1 MTGGERFQHLREAP
15 TKMQQPP
22 QRFKHT
28 TLQDAQLQPSAYHKC
43 AFLKDFNA
51 FLNVGTGVIMTR
63 FNGETLPTIGR
74 VADIAYNK
82 LEIPALERDD
92 DFQDGKPVVKINVLG
107 RFDVETFRK
116 FNRVEATSPPSR
128 NVPELYLTLDYFW
141 TEATSIEDLA
151 FIFPLEKID
160 NGAAPVQGMTRGF
173 AIRYGLVGDSMEAL
187 KDWNAFPCISIDD
200 KAYDDDDNTNDEE
213 ELCYESYA
221 RRVFNGIIQVREE
234 LRRGLNSSAGA
245 QSILNTQYV
254 STCISMDTWLFF
266 QRALRNCDVE
276 YRMNEK
282 NKCFKMLYPHLKR
295 EKKRRLV
302 RTESFT
308 VRPGESLD
316 TLTKLLGEAS
326 TFGMRHKWPKAGDR
340 VALLNVNDTLNVVGS
355 NDCRIEFKLDAGCHL
370 NIAIRYQAVRVEHRN
385 GGPWC
390 IQYPHVNA
398 FIRGQTLSQQEVD
411 ANEATHVMLDDD
423 NSFDERD
430 LLTRDTPF
438 DNTEGTNSFVVW
450 DSLPDGRVSVKQD
463 SDGSF
468 HVME

>member
-1 MTGGERFQHLREAP
+1 
-15 TKMQQPP
+15 
-22 QRFKHT
+22 
-28 TLQDAQLQPSAYHKC
+28 
-43 AFLKDFNA
+43 
-51 FLNVGTGVIMTR
+51 MTR

-254 STCISMDTWLFF
+254 
-266 QRALRNCDVE
+266 
-276 YRMNEK
+276 
-282 NKCFKMLYPHLKR
+282 
-295 EKKRRLV
+295 
-302 RTESFT
+302 
-308 VRPGESLD
+308 
-316 TLTKLLGEAS
+316 
-326 TFGMRHKWPKAGDR
+326 
-340 VALLNVNDTLNVVGS
+340 
-355 NDCRIEFKLDAGCHL
+355 
-370 NIAIRYQAVRVEHRN
+370 
-385 GGPWC
+385 
-390 IQYPHVNA
+390 
-398 FIRGQTLSQQEVD
+398 
-411 ANEATHVMLDDD
+411 
-423 NSFDERD
+423 
-430 LLTRDTPF
+430 
-438 DNTEGTNSFVVW
+438 
-450 DSLPDGRVSVKQD
+450 
-463 SDGSF
+463 
-468 HVME
+468 